1 MPTITQFSW
10 LYEGFVYLILGM
22 GTLIISRFIINL
34 LTPFKIDQELVHTDN
49 AALGVTLAGYYLGVI
64 IIYLGAVTGESAGPR
79 TWNEIFLQCGIDFA
93 YAVFGILAL
102 NLCRII
108 VDKTILYKFSTTK
121 EIITDHNVGTAAVEC
136 GSMIATALMIAGAV
150 HGEGSMASALVFFVL
165 GQLLLIVFARF
176 HQLITPYNV
185 HEEIEKDNVAAGAY
199 MGFDMIALGII
210 TLHATMGNFVSWS
223 YNLRYF
229 VVYAL
234 LGILALTVFQK
245 IASSFFLAGAP
256 LEEEISRDRN
266 MNIAWING
274 SISIGIS
281 SMILFLL

>member
-1 MPTITQFSW
+1 
-10 LYEGFVYLILGM
+10 
-22 GTLIISRFIINL
+22 
-34 LTPFKIDQELVHTDN
+34 
-49 AALGVTLAGYYLGVI
+49 
-64 IIYLGAVTGESAGPR
+64 
-79 TWNEIFLQCGIDFA
+79 
-93 YAVFGILAL
+93 
-102 NLCRII
+102 
-108 VDKTILYKFSTTK
+108 
-121 EIITDHNVGTAAVEC
+121 
-136 GSMIATALMIAGAV
+136 
-150 HGEGSMASALVFFVL
+150 
-165 GQLLLIVFARF
+165 
-176 HQLITPYNV
+176 
-185 HEEIEKDNVAAGAY
+185 